1 MCIRDRHI
9 IIVVCEILINF
20 AINDLSLSLTTAN
33 VTLKIMY
40 ESFLPD
46 FNSATIFYKNNAD
59 KNLSQLFLENAE
71 RYFKDNNVEYT
82 LDKDSNSVRFSTS
95 KGMFMLSFRNNVP
108 SAFTVYSISNSFIKE
123 FRDSIWR
130 TKKVFGFPVGA
141 VLDLSL
147 IHI

>member
-1 MCIRDRHI
+1 
-9 IIVVCEILINF
+9 
-20 AINDLSLSLTTAN
+20 
-33 VTLKIMY
+33 MY

-46 FNSATIFYKNNAD
+46 FNSAAIFYKNNAD

-82 LDKDSNSVRFSTS
+82 LEKDSNSVRFSTS
-95 KGMFMLSFRNNVP
+95 KGVLMLSFRNNVP

-130 TKKVFGFPVGA
+130 TNKVFDFPVGA
-141 VLDLSL
+141 VLDQADDGYFETHPSRFNV
-147 IHI
+147 IIFPKM

>member
-1 MCIRDRHI
+1 M
-9 IIVVCEILINF
+9 
-20 AINDLSLSLTTAN
+20 TTAN

-71 RYFKDNNVEYT
+71 RYLKDNNVEYT

-141 VLDLSL
+141 VLDQADDGYFETHPSRFNV
-147 IHI
+147 IIFPKM